1 MNYASNLLIFNI
13 HIDIFY
19 KKATKIIYE
28 EDLRLPHTPE
38 YPRMKGHKRKNLR
51 INLKFNN
58 YTNSRITSKAESPF
72 LSDFLIILV

>member
-1 MNYASNLLIFNI
+1 MIHMFYFYNI
-13 HIDIFY
+13 RH
-19 KKATKIIYE
+19 KN
-28 EDLRLPHTPE
+28 TPKVPWDE
-38 YPRMKGHKRKNLR
+38 GAKRKNLR